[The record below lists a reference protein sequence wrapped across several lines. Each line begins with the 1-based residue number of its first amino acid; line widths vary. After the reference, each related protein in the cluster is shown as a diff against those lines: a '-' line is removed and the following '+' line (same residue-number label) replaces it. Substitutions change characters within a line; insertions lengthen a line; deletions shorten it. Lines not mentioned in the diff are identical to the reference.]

1 MCTAVRTHCDSTQFA
16 TTESNMIEP
25 PGVYPKEKAHIVPS
39 LPKIEAM
46 RMASEGSMLSE
57 PGDGSIR

>member
-1 MCTAVRTHCDSTQFA
+1 
-16 TTESNMIEP
+16 MIEP